1 MSTSETRPEGHPL
14 HQIYFYLT
22 EGCNLRCRHCWVLP
36 EKNAPRQADA
46 FLKVELFENIV
57 EQGRPLGLHTVKL
70 TGGEPFLH
78 PQISRILKVIKDA
91 DLRLVVETNGVLLT
105 PELAKAVA
113 ACRNPHISV
122 SLDGAEAETHEW
134 VRGVPGCFEAALK
147 GITYL
152 VQAGLKPQIIFSM
165 MRQNRD
171 QMEAVVRLAQK
182 LGAGSLKFNVIQA
195 SPRADLMQDNEETLS
210 VPELIELGRWVEEE
224 LIKEVD
230 LFLIFH
236 YPPAFRSLSLLCE
249 GNGNFCSCGIMN
261 IIGVLADGSYAL
273 CGIGGNVPELVF
285 GHAARDRLADVWN
298 NHPVL
303 RDIREGLPKR
313 LTGVCGDCLVRSR
326 CLGFCLAQNYYVD
339 HNLWAPYW
347 FCEQAEAAGL
357 FPASRK
363 SPILREESTCTS
375 ENPEKSLLTGN

>member
-1 MSTSETRPEGHPL
+1 MSTAETQPTGHPL

-36 EKNAPRQADA
+36 EKNTPRQADA

-57 EQGRPLGLHTVKL
+57 EQGRDLGLHTVKL

-78 PQISRILKVIKDA
+78 PQAGHILEIIKSA

-105 PELAKAVA
+105 PELAEAVA

-122 SLDGAEAETHEW
+122 SLDGAEAEIHEW

-147 GITYL
+147 GISYL

-165 MRQNRD
+165 MRQNRH
-171 QMEAVVRLAQK
+171 QMEDVVQLAQK
-182 LGAGSLKFNVIQA
+182 LGAGSVKFNVIQA
-195 SPRADLMQDNEETLS
+195 SPRSDLMRENEETLS
-210 VPELIELGRWVEEE
+210 VPEVIELGRWVEQE
-224 LIKEVD
+224 LIKRAD
-230 LFLIFH
+230 IPLFFH
-236 YPPAFRSLSLLCE
+236 YPPAFRPLSLLWE
-249 GNGNFCSCGIMN
+249 GNGNFCACGIMN
-261 IIGVLADGSYAL
+261 IIGVLSDGSYAL

-303 RDIREGLPKR
+303 RDIREGLPQR
-313 LTGVCGDCLVRSR
+313 LTGICGDCLVRSR

-339 HNLWAPYW
+339 CNLWAPYW

-363 SPILREESTCTS
+363 HPIIREELARSS
-375 ENPEKSLLTGN
+375 EETEKSLLTGN

>member
-36 EKNAPRQADA
+36 EKNTPRQADA
-46 FLKVELFENIV
+46 FLKVQLFENIV
-57 EQGRPLGLHTVKL
+57 KQGQALGLHTVKL

-78 PQISRILKVIKDA
+78 PQISRLLEIIKAA

-113 ACRNPHISV
+113 ACRNPYISV

-165 MRQNRD
+165 MRENRD
-171 QMEAVVRLAQK
+171 QLEAVVRLAQK
-182 LGAGSLKFNVIQA
+182 LGAGSVKFNVIQA
-195 SPRADLMQDNEETLS
+195 SPRADLMRENEETLS
-210 VPELIELGRWVEEE
+210 VPEVIELGHWVEQE
-224 LIKEVD
+224 LSKEVEIS
-230 LFLIFH
+230 LIFH
-236 YPPAFRSLSLLCE
+236 YPPAFRQLSLLFE
-249 GNGNFCSCGIMN
+249 GNSNFCSCGIRN

-285 GHAARDRLADVWN
+285 GHAARDPLADVWN

-303 RDIREGLPKR
+303 REIREGLPKR
-313 LTGVCGDCLVRSR
+313 LTGICGDCLLRSR
-326 CLGFCLAQNYYVD
+326 CLGACLAQNYYVAG
-339 HNLWAPYW
+339 NLWAPYW
-347 FCEQAEAAGL
+347 FCDQAEAAGL

-363 SPILREESTCTS
+363 NPMLREELAINS
-375 ENPEKSLLTGN
+375 ERI

>member
-36 EKNAPRQADA
+36 EKNTPRQADA
-46 FLKVELFENIV
+46 FLKVQLFENIV
-57 EQGRPLGLHTVKL
+57 KQGQALGLHTVKL

-78 PQISRILKVIKDA
+78 PQISRLLEIIKAA

-113 ACRNPHISV
+113 ACRNPYISV

-165 MRQNRD
+165 MRENRD
-171 QMEAVVRLAQK
+171 QLEAVVRLAQK
-182 LGAGSLKFNVIQA
+182 LGAGSVKFNVIQA
-195 SPRADLMQDNEETLS
+195 SPRADLMRENEETLS
-210 VPELIELGRWVEEE
+210 VPEVIELGHWVEQE
-224 LIKEVD
+224 LSKEVEIS
-230 LFLIFH
+230 LIFH
-236 YPPAFRSLSLLCE
+236 YPPAFRQLSLLFE
-249 GNGNFCSCGIMN
+249 GNGNFCSCGIRN

-285 GHAARDRLADVWN
+285 GHAARDPLADVWN

-303 RDIREGLPKR
+303 REIREGLPKR
-313 LTGVCGDCLVRSR
+313 LTGICGDCLLRSR
-326 CLGFCLAQNYYVD
+326 CLGACLAQNYYVAG
-339 HNLWAPYW
+339 NLWAPYW
-347 FCEQAEAAGL
+347 FCDQAEAAGL

-363 SPILREESTCTS
+363 NPMLREELAINS
-375 ENPEKSLLTGN
+375 EKIEKSLL

>member
-1 MSTSETRPEGHPL
+1 
-14 HQIYFYLT
+14 
-22 EGCNLRCRHCWVLP
+22 
-36 EKNAPRQADA
+36 
-46 FLKVELFENIV
+46 
-57 EQGRPLGLHTVKL
+57 
-70 TGGEPFLH
+70 
-78 PQISRILKVIKDA
+78 
-91 DLRLVVETNGVLLT
+91 
-105 PELAKAVA
+105 
-113 ACRNPHISV
+113 
-122 SLDGAEAETHEW
+122 
-134 VRGVPGCFEAALK
+134 
-147 GITYL
+147 
-152 VQAGLKPQIIFSM
+152 
-165 MRQNRD
+165 
-171 QMEAVVRLAQK
+171 
-182 LGAGSLKFNVIQA
+182 
-195 SPRADLMQDNEETLS
+195 MQDNEETLS